1 MSGDV
6 VLLVPDLTL
15 SPFQWHIS
23 DFLCQNK
30 DKSTGGEENGD
41 GSTTKS
47 LTSDEQTIISGPIS
61 ALYTP
66 PGESVCF
73 DDLWISLFQ
82 KIGDLCIDARPPVRK
97 SAGQTLF
104 SALSA
109 QGDLLKS
116 STWNTVLWKV
126 GKLVE
131 PVETMRYRNM
141 VE

>member
-1 MSGDV
+1 MN
-6 VLLVPDLTL
+6 
-15 SPFQWHIS
+15 SPSQWHIS

-30 DKSTGGEENGD
+30 DKTGEEGKKEEVALPD
-41 GSTTKS
+41 
-47 LTSDEQTIISGPIS
+47 QTVISGPIS
-61 ALYTP
+61 ALYQS

-126 GKLVE
+126 GVI
-131 PVETMRYRNM
+131 PV
-141 VE
+141 VLI